1 MITIIIRNTSNDTE
15 EKPVFKHSL
24 LPLALL
30 AASQSW
36 AQETRPVTEEFIVTG
51 RAQTLYQVSESS
63 VSTRLS
69 ADLTRVP
76 AAVQVLNKELIQDQ
90 GARDARDLYR
100 SISGVNFFSYS
111 GVTFR
116 GFRQDEVLYDGL
128 RGDPYAGFT
137 VPRLFGIDQVEV
149 LKGPSG
155 AVYGAGQP
163 GGLINYN
170 TSQASLDR
178 YARAQVLAGNYDL
191 TGVNFEAT
199 GAFGNSDLGY
209 RVAML
214 KETEEPFRNN
224 TTNDNDQ
231 GDLGLVWAPSH
242 STRALLKYSFVDQ
255 TLGGNRLRGVPI
267 DENGNFLVD
276 TSWNHNEPTD
286 FLSLE
291 ADILYARVQHEFTP
305 NLRLDLATRYYENQ
319 EKQNYHEPR
328 GLYDSNDDGVD
339 DMMARQFRDQVRNNE
354 GLSAYGNL
362 MLDFDMGSIE
372 HQFLVGAEIF
382 DQQDDFKAKRGAPIE
397 QGGVVPPLSLYNPMY
412 GQTSRA
418 QYGLDDNPWET
429 PAESE
434 QQQVGL
440 YVQDLVRLSDQWDL
454 LASLRHTSFEA
465 DGDNTE
471 KDGDSALT
479 YRLGGVYHLNDGVNL
494 YASISEGFVPQS
506 PRSQNPEAG
515 GPFEPEESEQ
525 FELGAKLELLDGRA
539 RLNLAAY
546 EIERRNVLQ
555 ASPLGDVGNDGVDD
569 LVAVGRVRS
578 RGAEMDLSADLLPQ
592 WTMTLNYAYNNVEVL
607 EATSGI
613 TNATGDDFANTPDQ
627 TIGLWTRYDFLS
639 LQSAIAFGVDHKGDQ
654 IGIQGD
660 PVDAYTVFDASW
672 QTQFEDWKLQ
682 INVKNLFDETYAE
695 SGFITRTGH
704 FPGEPRR
711 IIATLSHEF

>member
-1 MITIIIRNTSNDTE
+1 M
-15 EKPVFKHSL
+15 FKQSL

-30 AASQSW
+30 ATSHSW
-36 AQETRPVTEEFIVTG
+36 AQQTPPVTEEFIVTG

-69 ADLTRVP
+69 ADLTRIP
-76 AAVQVLNKELIQDQ
+76 ASVQVLNKDLIQDQ

-111 GVTFR
+111 GVSFR

-137 VPRLFGIDQVEV
+137 VPRLFGIEQVEV

-170 TSQASLDR
+170 TSQASLEP
-178 YARAQVLAGNYDL
+178 YARAQIIAGDYDL

-199 GAFGNSDLGY
+199 GAFGDSDVGY

-231 GDLGLVWAPSH
+231 GDLALVWEPSH
-242 STRALLKYSFVDQ
+242 TTRAQMKYSFVDQ

-267 DENGNFLVD
+267 DENGDFLVD
-276 TSWNHNEPTD
+276 TSWNHNEPAD

-291 ADILYARVQHEFTP
+291 ADILYARLQHEFSPTV
-305 NLRLDLATRYYENQ
+305 RLDMATRYYENQ

-328 GLYDSNDDGVD
+328 GLYDSNDDGVE
-339 DMMARQFRDQVRNNE
+339 DMMKRQFRDQVRNNE

-362 MLDFDMGSIE
+362 MMDFDTGDIE
-372 HQFLVGAEIF
+372 HQFLIGAEIY
-382 DQQDDFKAKRGAPIE
+382 DQQDDFKAKRGSPIE
-397 QGGVVPPLSLYNPMY
+397 DGGVVPPLSLYDPVY

-429 PAESE
+429 PAKSE
-434 QQQVGL
+434 LQQVGL
-440 YVQDLVRLSDQWDL
+440 YLQDLVRLSDQWDL

-465 DGDNTE
+465 DSDDTE
-471 KDGDSALT
+471 KDSDSALT
-479 YRLGGVYHLNDGVNL
+479 YRLGGVYHLTPGANV

-506 PRSQNPEAG
+506 PGSQTPDAG

-555 ASPLGDVGNDGVDD
+555 TSPLGDVGNDGIDD
-569 LVAVGRVRS
+569 LAAIGRVRS
-578 RGAEMDLSADLLPQ
+578 RGAELDLSADLLPQ
-592 WTMTLNYAYNNVEVL
+592 WTMTFNYAYNNVKVL
-607 EATSGI
+607 EATDGI

-639 LQSAIAFGVDHKGDQ
+639 IQSAIAFGADYKGDQ

-672 QTQFEDWKLQ
+672 QTQFEYWKLQ
-682 INVKNLFDETYAE
+682 VNVKNLFDEVYAE

-711 IIATLSHEF
+711 VVATLSREF